1 MSNSSGSSGSLAG
14 QVAFITGAGSGLGA
28 AFARRLARDG
38 AIVIINDLH
47 PNAAADVAAEVG
59 GDTAIFDVCDSV

>member
-1 MSNSSGSSGSLAG
+1 MPTLRPMTHTPTTPGALQG

-38 AIVIINDLH
+38 ATIVINDLS
-47 PNAAADVAAEVG
+47 PNAAAEVAAEVG
-59 GDTAIFDVCDSV
+59 G